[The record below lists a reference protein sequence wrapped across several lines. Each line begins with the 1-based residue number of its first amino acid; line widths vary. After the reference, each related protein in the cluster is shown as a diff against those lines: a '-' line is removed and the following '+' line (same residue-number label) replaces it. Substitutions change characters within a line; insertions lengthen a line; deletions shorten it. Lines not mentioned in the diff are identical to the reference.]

1 MSELTFQKLVDAI
14 KKTDYKYFGDYEMT
28 EEQRDAVGILVD
40 AAIELMVMS
49 ASRQYGWISAKN
61 NTPPKSCQVIAEW
74 SNGDIEQSSYIT
86 DWGKPHF
93 QRKCGTDENGTG
105 WTGNVGYVI
114 NWMPLPNPTKG
125 DKK

>member
-1 MSELTFQKLVDAI
+1 MKREHIKEMFECIMTLGLEGDEAI
-14 KKTDYKYFGDYEMT
+14 DYIDKMIKECD
-28 EEQRDAVGILVD
+28 
-40 AAIELMVMS
+40 
-49 ASRQYGWISAKN
+49 GWISAKN
-61 NTPPKSCQVIAEW
+61 NPPPKSCQVIAEW

-114 NWMPLPNPTKG
+114 NWMPLPSPSAK
-125 DKK
+125 